1 MNLVQHQWLDMR
13 DEAAGRSSARRF
25 GLALILMAAAL
36 ALSSAPVHARGGT
49 GGAGAGVGGG
59 AAGSAGA
66 AMGAAQGG
74 AMVPGGIPGVA
85 QGSTYR
91 HEYQH
96 QEQQRYRYGDGSA
109 GLVQGRPD
117 CGLGGP
123 CQTGMPMERPN
134 LDYGHR
140 K

>member
-1 MNLVQHQWLDMR
+1 MKPVQHQWFDIR
-13 DEAAGRSSARRF
+13 DEAAGRSWARRF
-25 GLALILMAAAL
+25 GLALILVATAF
-36 ALSSAPVHARGGT
+36 ALSSAPVHARGGS
-49 GGAGAGVGGG
+49 GGAGGAGGG
-59 AAGSAGA
+59 AGA
-66 AMGAAQGG
+66 AMGAPQGG
-74 AMVPGGIPGVA
+74 AMVPGGTSGAA

-96 QEQQRYRYGDGSA
+96 QERHRYRYGDGSA

-123 CQTGMPMERPN
+123 CQTGMPVERPK

-140 K
+140 E